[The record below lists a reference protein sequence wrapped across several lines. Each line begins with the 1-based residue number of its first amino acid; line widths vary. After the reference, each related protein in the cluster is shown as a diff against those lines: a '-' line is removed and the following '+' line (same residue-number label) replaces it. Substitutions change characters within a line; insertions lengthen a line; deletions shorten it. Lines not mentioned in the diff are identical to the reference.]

1 MPRERLWLPGIPNS
15 TLPSVN
21 LGQQLQKTLGNAYTL
36 DRELGGGGMSRV
48 FVADERR
55 LNRKVVIKV
64 LSPEL
69 AAGISAERFEREIQL
84 AASLQ
89 QANIVPILAAGDTD
103 GLPFY
108 TMPYVEG
115 QSIRSRL
122 SAGAPMAIAETV
134 GILRD
139 VAKALSYAHERGV
152 VHRDIKPDNVL
163 LSGGTAVVTDFG
175 IAKAISA
182 ARAPSDGA
190 TLTQLGT
197 SIGTPAYMAPE
208 QAAGDPDV
216 DHRADIYSLGCMA
229 FEMLTGQTPFHGR
242 SPAKMLA
249 AHMMETPAPVS
260 QFRADVPTSLDA
272 LVMRCLAKDPADR
285 PQSGAEISQLI
296 DAAVTGGSTA
306 VSASLLAGPNALKK
320 TLGAYVGLAIA
331 VAIVARASLVV
342 FGLPD
347 WVFEGAMLV
356 MLLGLPAILLTW
368 YVHRT
373 ARRVAID
380 TPALTPGGTP
390 RAHGTLATMA
400 VKASPHVTWRRT
412 WMMGATALAAF
423 AAIVAGF
430 LILRSMGIGPA
441 GSLLAA
447 GRLSDRER
455 LIVTEFQS
463 ADTSLSTLVTEA
475 VRTNLG
481 QSRVISIMPPVAI
494 GAALQRMQRPT
505 TSRLDFALARDI
517 ALREGVKAVVDGAI
531 RPLGTGYVVS
541 MRLVGVDSSNDL
553 AVFQET
559 ADSPSELLKTI
570 DGLTRK
576 LRGKIGE
583 SLRDVR
589 GSTPLEQVTTPSLE
603 ALRIYAEAARFIDMG
618 GSPIEGAERLREAV
632 RIDTG
637 FAMAWRKLGVALNN
651 AGMLRASIDSALE
664 RAYRFRDRL
673 TERERLLA
681 EGTYYHLG
689 PGRDRRRAIQ
699 AYERLLV
706 LDPTEAGASNN
717 LANILSGRRDFVRA
731 ESLFKAMIAGGRATS
746 PNYTN
751 LIGVLFNGGKVD
763 EAERY
768 LKEYQERFPTGV
780 YAAMGPVGFLY
791 HEGNL
796 DSLERHLKAMQGSRN
811 QMVKVSALGN
821 LANVAVLRGRIG
833 DASRY
838 GTEAARL
845 GQALSGSAPRPMF
858 YDSLGYSWM
867 DLLWMEDTARAIRR
881 MEKVLAKEPPQS
893 HPAGLRPYGT
903 LATFFAEAGDAARAR
918 EYFALDDAEVRDSI
932 QRRVNEPNRLGI
944 LAIILR
950 AEGKYDEALRMMW
963 RADTTYDGPNGSCAM
978 CVYDDVGITWDRAGN
993 ADSAITWLER
1003 YMTTPNLNRLGN
1015 DASQRAPL
1023 HRRLGELY
1031 ESKGDAANAARHYRE
1046 FIRLWERAD
1055 APLQPK
1061 VAEVRR
1067 RLSRLGDVENRGS
1080 GVRD

>member
-1 MPRERLWLPGIPNS
+1 MD
-15 TLPSVN
+15 
-21 LGQQLQKTLGNAYTL
+21 LGQQLQKTLGTAYTL

-69 AAGISAERFEREIQL
+69 AAGVSAERFEREIQL

-108 TMPYVEG
+108 TMPFVEG
-115 QSIRSRL
+115 QSVRARL
-122 SAGAPMAIAETV
+122 AAHGPLPVADVV

-182 ARAPSDGA
+182 ARAPSDGG
-190 TLTQLGT
+190 TLTQMGT

-229 FEMLTGQTPFHGR
+229 FEMLTGQTPFQGR

-249 AHMMETPAPVS
+249 AHMMETAPLVSSLRPEVPAG
-260 QFRADVPTSLDA
+260 LDA
-272 LVMRCLAKDPADR
+272 LVERCLAKEPSAR
-285 PQSGAEISQLI
+285 PQSGVELAHAL
-296 DAAVTGGSTA
+296 DAVVTGTGA
-306 VSASLLAGPNALKK
+306 AMPAQLLAGPHALRKA
-320 TLGAYVGLAIA
+320 LIAYAVAVVA

-347 WVFEGAMLV
+347 WVFQGALAV
-356 MLLGLPAILLTW
+356 MLFGLPAILVTW

-373 ARRVAID
+373 AGRVAST
-380 TPALTPGGTP
+380 TPVMTPGGTP
-390 RAHGTLATMA
+390 RGHGTLATMA
-400 VKASPHVTWRRT
+400 VKASPHVSWRRT
-412 WMMGATALAAF
+412 WLLGAGTLGAF

-430 LILRSMGIGPA
+430 LILRALGIGPA

-447 GRLSDRER
+447 GRLNDRER

-463 ADTSLSTLVTEA
+463 SDTSLSTLVTEA

-494 GAALQRMQRPT
+494 GAALQRMQRPA

-517 ALREGVKAVVDGAI
+517 ALREGVKAIVDGAI

-559 ADSPSELLKTI
+559 ADSPSELLEAI

-576 LRGKIGE
+576 LRGRIGE
-583 SLRDVR
+583 SLREVR
-589 GSTPLEQVTTPSLE
+589 GSAPLEQVTTPSLE
-603 ALRIYAEAARFIDMG
+603 ALRIYAEASRFIDMG
-618 GSPIEGAERLREAV
+618 GSPFEGAERLREAV
-632 RIDTG
+632 RIDTA

-651 AGMLRASIDSALE
+651 AGLLRTSIDSALE

-689 PGRDRRRAIQ
+689 PGRDRGRAIQ
-699 AYERLLV
+699 AYERLLA
-706 LDPTEAGASNN
+706 LDPTESGASNN

-731 ESLFKAMIAGGRATS
+731 ESLFKAMLSGGRATS
-746 PNYTN
+746 QNYTN
-751 LIGVLFNGGKVD
+751 LIGVLFNGGKVE

-768 LKEYQERFPTGV
+768 LEEYRQRFPSGTF
-780 YAAMGPVGFLY
+780 ATTGPVSFLY
-791 HEGNL
+791 HQGKL
-796 DSLERHLKAMQGSRN
+796 DSLERHLKAMQGS
-811 QMVKVSALGN
+811 QSPLLKASAAGN
-821 LANVAVLRGRIG
+821 LSSLAVLRGRVG
-833 DASRY
+833 DAVRY
-838 GTEAARL
+838 GDEAARL
-845 GQALSGSAPRPMF
+845 GRTLSGSAPRPMF
-858 YDSLGYSWM
+858 YDSLRFSWM
-867 DLLWMEDTARAIRR
+867 DLEWMNDTARAVRR
-881 MEKVLAKEPPQS
+881 IENVLAKEPPGT

-903 LATFFAEAGDAARAR
+903 LATFFAEAGDVARAR
-918 EYFALDDAEVRDSI
+918 QYYALDDAEVRDSV
-932 QRRVNEPNRLGI
+932 QRRVREPNRLGI
-944 LAIILR
+944 LAIIAR
-950 AEGKYDEALRMMW
+950 AEGKYDEALRLIW

-978 CVYDDVGITWDRAGN
+978 CIYDDIGITWDRAGN

-1003 YMTTPNLNRLGN
+1003 YLTTPYLNRLGL

-1031 ESKGDAANAARHYRE
+1031 ESKGDAPNAARHYRE
-1046 FIRLWERAD
+1046 FVRLWERAD
-1055 APLQPK
+1055 PMLQPR

-1067 RLSRLGDVENRGS
+1067 RLSRLGDTET
-1080 GVRD
+1080 RD

>member
-1 MPRERLWLPGIPNS
+1 MD
-15 TLPSVN
+15 
-21 LGQQLQKTLGNAYTL
+21 LGQQLQNTLGTAYTL

-69 AAGISAERFEREIQL
+69 AAGVSAERFEREIQL

-115 QSIRSRL
+115 QSVRSRL
-122 SAGAPMAIAETV
+122 SASGPLPVADTV

-182 ARAPSDGA
+182 ARAPSDGG

-229 FEMLTGQTPFHGR
+229 FEMLTGQTPFQGR

-249 AHMMETPAPVS
+249 AHMMEAPASVS
-260 QFRADVPTSLDA
+260 ELRPDVPASLVA
-272 LVMRCLAKDPADR
+272 VIARCLAKDPADR
-285 PQSGAEISQLI
+285 PQSGAEVAHAL
-296 DAAVTGGSTA
+296 DAVTTGSGA
-306 VSASLLAGPNALKK
+306 AMPAAMLAGPNALKK
-320 TLGAYVGLAIA
+320 MLAMYVLLALA
-331 VAIVARASLVV
+331 VAVVARASLVV

-347 WVFEGAMLV
+347 WVFLGAMAV
-356 MLLGLPAILLTW
+356 MLLGLPAILFTW
-368 YVHRT
+368 YVHK
-373 ARRVAID
+373 AALRVATA
-380 TPALTPGGTP
+380 TPAPTPGGTP
-390 RAHGTLATMA
+390 RTHGTLATMA

-412 WMMGATALAAF
+412 WITGASMLGGF
-423 AAIVAGF
+423 AALVAGF
-430 LILRSMGIGPA
+430 LVFRALGIGPA
-441 GSLLAA
+441 GTLLAA

-494 GAALQRMQRPT
+494 GAALQRMQRPQA
-505 TSRLDFALARDI
+505 SRLDFALARDI
-517 ALREGVKAVVDGAI
+517 AMREGVKAIVDGSI

-559 ADSPSELLKTI
+559 ADSPSELLETI

-603 ALRIYAEAARFIDMG
+603 ALRLYAEAARLIDMG
-618 GSPIEGAERLREAV
+618 GSPFEGAQRLREAV

-651 AGMLRASIDSALE
+651 AGMLRTSIDSALE

-689 PGRDRRRAIQ
+689 PGRDRRQAIV
-699 AYERLLV
+699 AYERLLAI
-706 LDPTEAGASNN
+706 DPNESTALNN

-731 ESLFKAMIAGGRATS
+731 ESLFKAMITGGRATS

-751 LIGVLFNGGKVD
+751 LIGVLFNGGKVE

-768 LKEYQERFPTGV
+768 LDEYRRRFPTGTF
-780 YAAMGPVGFLY
+780 AATGAVGFLY
-791 HEGNL
+791 HQGKL
-796 DSLERHLKAMQGSRN
+796 DSLERHLKAMQASQN
-811 QMVKVSALGN
+811 PLIKTSATGN
-821 LANVAVLRGRIG
+821 LSTLAVLRGRVG
-833 DASRY
+833 DAVRY
-838 GTEAARL
+838 GDEATRLART
-845 GQALSGSAPRPMF
+845 LSGSSQRPMF
-858 YDSLGYSWM
+858 YDSLRFSWM
-867 DLLWMEDTARAIRR
+867 DIEWMNDTARAVARI
-881 MEKVLAKEPPQS
+881 ENVLRKEPPQS

-903 LATFFAEAGDAARAR
+903 LATFYAEAGNPVRAR
-918 EYFALDDAEVRDSI
+918 EYLALDDAEPRDSA
-932 QRRVNEPNRLGI
+932 QRRVNEPNRMAI
-944 LAIILR
+944 LAIIVR
-950 AEGKYDEALRMMW
+950 AEGKYDEAIRLLW

-978 CVYDDVGITWDRAGN
+978 CVYDDVGVTWDRAGN

-1003 YMTTPNLNRLGN
+1003 YLTTPNLNRLGN
-1015 DASQRAPL
+1015 DASQRAPF

-1055 APLQPK
+1055 PPLQPK

-1067 RLSRLGDVENRGS
+1067 RLSRLSDRERRN
-1080 GVRD
+1080 